1 MSNLQK
7 PYIEPLARAALV
19 KDIRG
24 SITEIIRGRK
34 RDPSTAKKKK
44 STKKVRNITHLTAK
58 MIGDLYEKMS
68 GTASEG
74 ESYTF
79 AVGKD
84 AYMLRRIKDLIS
96 KGHLIRKT
104 DAKKVLE
111 IYKKFFP
118 KEAEKIKL

>member
-44 STKKVRNITHLTAK
+44 SIL
-58 MIGDLYEKMS
+58 
-68 GTASEG
+68 
-74 ESYTF
+74 F
-79 AVGKD
+79 
-84 AYMLRRIKDLIS
+84 
-96 KGHLIRKT
+96 
-104 DAKKVLE
+104 
-111 IYKKFFP
+111 
-118 KEAEKIKL
+118 